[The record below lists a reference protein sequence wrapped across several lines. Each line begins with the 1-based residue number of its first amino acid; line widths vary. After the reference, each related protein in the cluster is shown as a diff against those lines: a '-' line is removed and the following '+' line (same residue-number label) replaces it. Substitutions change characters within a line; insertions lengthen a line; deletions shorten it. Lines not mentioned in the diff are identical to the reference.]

1 LSADT
6 ESQSGAVHRGAI
18 AIMSDTVCT
27 DAIAAPSQPGQEQK
41 PDAHPTIKQK
51 LLGRFSAYL
60 DGLDEHGLDA
70 VMTAANERN
79 QASDL
84 FSVFVE
90 LAALRNEVRT
100 QSRLV
105 KEALDQFRGV
115 FETLQSS
122 HATMEGELARA
133 RAQTRERER
142 ELLKPLL
149 LHVIDIRDRLS
160 IALKPTNAGLR
171 WYQRVH
177 FRAMQEAREAT
188 REGLGMIVRRLDR
201 ILADRRVVPTETVG
215 RCFDPR
221 IAAAV
226 ATIVDPARA
235 DGHVVEEVR
244 PGFLWEDEL
253 LRPAEV
259 IVVKSEKEERA

>member
-1 LSADT
+1 
-6 ESQSGAVHRGAI
+6 
-18 AIMSDTVCT
+18 MSDTVCT
-27 DAIAAPSQPGQEQK
+27 NAIAAPSQPGQGRT
-41 PDAHPTIKQK
+41 PDEPIPAIKEK
-51 LLGRFSAYL
+51 LLGRFAAYL

-70 VMTAANERN
+70 VTAAANERN
-79 QASDL
+79 EANDL

-122 HATMEGELARA
+122 HATMQGELTRA
-133 RAQTRERER
+133 RAQTREREH

-149 LHVIDIRDRLS
+149 LDVIDIRDRLTN
-160 IALKPTNAGLR
+160 IALKPTNARPR
-171 WYQRVH
+171 WYERVH
-177 FRAMQEAREAT
+177 FKAIQEAREAT
-188 REGLGMIVRRLDR
+188 REGLRMIVRRLDR
-201 ILADRRVVPTETVG
+201 VLAERRVVPTETVG

-226 ATIVDPARA
+226 ATIVDPTRG

-244 PGFLWEDEL
+244 PGFLWEDDL

-259 IVVKSEKEERA
+259 IVVKSDKKEERA